1 MKLVLPPRVSRQT
14 LDKALVDFEGV
25 VGKDWVLATD
35 QDREAYLDAYA
46 PGDGSDHAPSAVVAP
61 QSAEEVQAILR
72 IANERRVPIW
82 PVSRGKNLG
91 YGYAA
96 PLVSGSIVMDMKRMN
111 RILELD
117 VKNAYAVLEP
127 GVGFFDLYEHLN
139 RENIPLWMSIPG
151 NAWGS
156 VIGNALERGL
166 GYTPYGDNAAQLCG
180 MEVALPDGSLVRT
193 GMGAMTGS
201 RGWQHYANGFGPG
214 WDQAFVQ
221 SNFGVVTK
229 AGLWLMP
236 EPEATMTAKVTLKK
250 PEDIAWAIDELAQLR
265 IRGVIEHPFVFGNYL
280 HDAAVLSQ
288 RSDWYDGPGSLP
300 DSVAQK
306 IVDHYGS
313 GWWSFAINLYGYPET
328 VAANAKVVSRALEPH
343 LGEALE
349 WTSWNKGEPYAKSPR
364 PAPSVLAL
372 QVVNWRGGRGGHI
385 GFSPVMPPDGQLALD
400 QFRRMKARFEEF
412 GLDYYASFTMGRR
425 HINNINM
432 IIYDRD
438 DPKMTS
444 SAKGLFKALMADAKA
459 KGYGEYRTHLSFMDS
474 VAHTYDWNGGALQR
488 LNERVKDA
496 LDPHGVLAPGK
507 NGVWPAAYR
516 GSRA

>member
-1 MKLVLPPRVSRQT
+1 M
-14 LDKALVDFEGV
+14 DGALAAFEGV
-25 VGKDWVLATD
+25 VGKDWVLTGD

-46 PGDGSDHAPSAVVAP
+46 PGDGSDHVASAIVAP

-96 PLVSGSIVMDMKRMN
+96 PLVSGSVVMDMRRMN

-117 VKNAYAVLEP
+117 EKHAYCVIEP
-127 GVGFFDLYEHLN
+127 GVGFFDLYDHLTS
-139 RENIPLWMSIPG
+139 RGAPLWMSIPG

-156 VIGNALERGL
+156 VLGNALERGL

-193 GMGAMTGS
+193 GLGAMAGS
-201 RGWQHYANGFGPG
+201 RGWQHYQNGFGPG

-236 EPEATMTAKVTLKK
+236 EPEATLTAKVKLNH
-250 PEDIAWAIDELAQLR
+250 PDDIAWAIDELAQLR
-265 IRGVIEHPFVFGNYL
+265 TRGVLEHPFVFGNYL
-280 HDAAVLSQ
+280 HDAAVLAQ
-288 RSDWYDGPGSLP
+288 RSDWYTGPGSLP
-300 DSVAQK
+300 DDVAQK

-313 GWWSFAINLYGYPET
+313 GWWSFTLNLSGYPEAI
-328 VAANAKVVSRALEPH
+328 AANAKVVSRALEPH
-343 LGEALE
+343 LGEALT
-349 WTSWNKGEPYAKSPR
+349 WTAWHKGEPYAASPR
-364 PAPSVLAL
+364 PSPSVLAL

-400 QFRRMKARFEEF
+400 QFRKMKARFEAF

-438 DPKMTS
+438 DAQMTGA
-444 SAKGLFKALMADAKA
+444 AKGLFRTLVADAKA
-459 KGYGEYRTHLSFMDS
+459 KGYGEYRTHLSFMDE
-474 VAHTYDWNGGALQR
+474 VAGTYDWGGGAMQR

-496 LDPHGVLAPGK
+496 LDPHGILAPGK

-516 GSRA
+516 GSRT